1 MIQTLKS
8 LLLTFYSAPFYRQLV
23 KKGKGIGLGFMLVI
37 SLLGILMMATHISF
51 TEISVATKKLFSDMP
66 EITLTDGTLSMA
78 APSPYTVTFLEPTEK
93 EKTKSGEDA
102 NTYRIVFDMKTD
114 EAEEPLLSRMRKEK
128 ILILVTPT
136 KLVLDNPSQNKTQIR
151 SFDKMEDF
159 TLTHEDWVRMG
170 DNIISYL
177 APAMALP
184 VLGVLFLQSLISVFF
199 VGGLFLLLSM
209 ISKYET
215 SLAAMMR
222 LAAAAKIPVVALSF
236 LVPPE
241 FIVQTLLWFGFALF
255 GFIAARKQENIETEK
270 TSS

>member
-1 MIQTLKS
+1 MIQMLKS
-8 LLLTFYSAPFYRQLV
+8 LPLTFYSAPFYRQFV
-23 KKGKGIGLGFMLVI
+23 KKGKGIGLGYMFIVALL
-37 SLLGILMMATHISF
+37 SLLVMAAHISF
-51 TEISVATKKLFSDMP
+51 TDISVATKKLFNDMP

-78 APSPYTVTFLEPTEK
+78 APSPYAVTFLEPKEK
-93 EKTKSGEDA
+93 EKTESGKEESA
-102 NTYRIVFDMKTD
+102 YHIVFDMKTD

-170 DNIISYL
+170 DQITSYL
-177 APAMALP
+177 APVMALP

-199 VGGLFLLLSM
+199 VGGLFLLFSM
-209 ISKYET
+209 ISKHET

-255 GFIAARKQENIETEK
+255 GFLASQKKENVETEK